1 MTTTAMNLSSDLQ
14 YIIDLARGAGGI
26 ILDHFGRVER
36 LTKTHQAASSEAVTD
51 ADRASQRHIVAGLRK
66 RFPGDGIVGEE
77 NDTGDDITFDCPNP
91 AGRVWVIDPLDGTN
105 NFVAGFPTFAV
116 CIGLLDRGYPV
127 AGVVYDVCRGVV
139 YAAEKGHGAWMDAK
153 RVSALTTPL
162 SERSVLMLTSNLLDK
177 TGRLPQY
184 PVRWLGQTIW
194 KMRIMGSAALEAC
207 QVGAGIAHGAVTI
220 GGKIWDAAAAAAVVL
235 EAGGR
240 FTDPAGK
247 DVFPFDLTGYR
258 GAKVPFLAAAPN
270 AQETLL
276 AEIRNYP

>member
-1 MTTTAMNLSSDLQ
+1 MTTMLMSLSSDMQ
-14 YIIDLARGAGGI
+14 FIVDLSRSAGKI
-26 ILDHFGRVER
+26 ILEHFGRVER

-51 ADRASQRHIVAGLRK
+51 ADRASQRHIVAALRK

-77 NDTGDDITFDCPNP
+77 NDAGDDITFDCPNP

-105 NFVAGFPTFAV
+105 NFVAGFPSFAV
-116 CIGLLDRGYPV
+116 CIGLLDHGYPV
-127 AGVVYDVCRGVV
+127 AGVVYDVCRSIV
-139 YAAEKGHGAWMDAK
+139 YAGEKGHGAWMDSRK
-153 RVSALTTPL
+153 ISALTTPL
-162 SERSVLMLTSNLLDK
+162 SDRSVIMLTSNLLDK
-177 TGRLPQY
+177 AGRLPQY
-184 PVRWLGQTIW
+184 PVRWLAQTTW

-207 QVGAGIAHGAVTI
+207 QVGAGIAHGALTI
-220 GGKIWDAAAAAAVVL
+220 AGKIWDAAAAAAVVL

-258 GAKVPFLAAAPN
+258 GAKVPFLAAAPS
-270 AQETLL
+270 AQEALL